1 MNSHHQ
7 TLGHTRP
14 PARLFRLQ
22 NFALAV
28 AGALALGPSPGRAA
42 QASASDPVANPQ
54 NAVTTAA
61 TTAADRHADP
71 ASASAPRAQWAT
83 LWEKQLDA
91 RAYAL
96 SEKLDGVRALW
107 DGKTLRFR
115 SGRAIAAPAWFIA
128 ALPTEALDGEL
139 WMGRGSFDRLS
150 AAVRKTEPVDQEWR
164 SVVYMVFD
172 APVTGLTF
180 RQRYQ
185 RAQDLLSGT
194 QAPWLMLVA
203 QAHVARAQDL
213 AERLQ
218 SVVDQGGEG
227 LVLHH
232 WDALW
237 QPGRSNAVRK
247 LKPQADEEGRVLAL
261 LPGKGKLQGQ
271 MGALLLETP
280 DKKRFA
286 LGTGFSQA
294 DREAPPPV
302 GSWVTYRY
310 RDRTPQG
317 IPRFASFFRV
327 RDPE

>member
-1 MNSHHQ
+1 MNIHYRTDVQ
-7 TLGHTRP
+7 
-14 PARLFRLQ
+14 ARTAAHIFRIKAI
-22 NFALAV
+22 ALAV
-28 AGALALGPSPGRAA
+28 ASILAFWPGPGRAA
-42 QASASDPVANPQ
+42 KQAESE
-54 NAVTTAA
+54 
-61 TTAADRHADP
+61 P
-71 ASASAPRAQWAT
+71 ASKAQNIAPEATPSSPEMVSSQGAHLAQWAT
-83 LWEKQLDA
+83 PWDKRLDA

-107 DGKTLRFR
+107 DGKSLRFR
-115 SGRAIAAPAWFIA
+115 SGRVIAAPPWFLA
-128 ALPTEALDGEL
+128 ALPAQALDGEL

-150 AAVRKTEPVDQEWR
+150 AAVRKVQPVDEEWR
-164 SVVYMVFD
+164 AVRYMVFD
-172 APVTGLTF
+172 APATGKTF

-185 RAQDLLSGT
+185 QAQE
-194 QAPWLMLVA
+194 LVA
-203 QAHVARAQDL
+203 AAQTHWLVLVTQDSVGAAQEL
-213 AERLQ
+213 PERLQ

-247 LKPQADEEGRVLAL
+247 LKPHADEEGRVLAL
-261 LPGKGKLQGQ
+261 IAGKGQFEGQ

-286 LGTGFSQA
+286 LGSGFSQA
-294 DREAPPPV
+294 ERRAPPPV

-317 IPRFASFFRV
+317 IPRFASFLRV
-327 RDPE
+327 RSEE

>member
-1 MNSHHQ
+1 MQFQDLTYDQGRRVAPHFRHHA
-7 TLGHTRP
+7 L
-14 PARLFRLQ
+14 
-22 NFALAV
+22 ALAV
-28 AGALALGPSPGRAA
+28 AGALALWPAVGRTTKQGGA
-42 QASASDPVANPQ
+42 QAAPK
-54 NAVTTAA
+54 T
-61 TTAADRHADP
+61 HH
-71 ASASAPRAQWAT
+71 SAPLAKPESKEKQASVSGPLAEWAT
-83 LWEKQLDA
+83 PWDKQLDP

-107 DGKTLRFR
+107 DGKKLRFR
-115 SGRAIAAPAWFIA
+115 SGREIAAPAWFVS
-128 ALPTEALDGEL
+128 ALPAEALDGEL

-150 AAVRKTEPVDQEWR
+150 AIVRKTQAVDDEWR
-164 SVVYMVFD
+164 AVRYMVFD

-194 QAPWLMLVA
+194 EAKWLLVVA
-203 QAHVARAQDL
+203 QANVL
-213 AERLQ
+213 AAHDVPDRLQ

-237 QPGRSNAVRK
+237 QPGRSAAVRK
-247 LKPQADEEGRVLAL
+247 LKADPDEEGRVLAL
-261 LPGKGKLQGQ
+261 VPGKGQFKGQ
-271 MGALLLETP
+271 MGGLLLETP
-280 DKKRFA
+280 DKKRFT

-294 DREAPPPV
+294 DRRNPPAV

-317 IPRFASFFRV
+317 IPKFASFLRV
-327 RDPE
+327 RGEE

>member
-1 MNSHHQ
+1 MNIHYRTDVQ
-7 TLGHTRP
+7 
-14 PARLFRLQ
+14 ARTSAHIFRTKAI
-22 NFALAV
+22 ALAV
-28 AGALALGPSPGRAA
+28 ASILAFWPGPGRAA
-42 QASASDPVANPQ
+42 KQAESE
-54 NAVTTAA
+54 
-61 TTAADRHADP
+61 P
-71 ASASAPRAQWAT
+71 ASKAQKIAPEATPSSPEMVSSQGAHLAQWAT
-83 LWEKQLDA
+83 PWDKRLDA

-107 DGKTLRFR
+107 DGKSLRFR
-115 SGRAIAAPAWFIA
+115 SGRAIAAPAWFLA
-128 ALPTEALDGEL
+128 ALPAQALDGEL

-150 AAVRKTEPVDQEWR
+150 AAVRKAQPVDEEWR
-164 SVVYMVFD
+164 AVRYMVFD
-172 APVTGLTF
+172 APATGKTF

-185 RAQDLLSGT
+185 QAQELVAAAQT
-194 QAPWLMLVA
+194 QWLVLVA
-203 QAHVARAQDL
+203 QDSLAAAQEL
-213 AERLQ
+213 PERLQ

-247 LKPQADEEGRVLAL
+247 LKPHADEEGRVLAL
-261 LPGKGKLQGQ
+261 IAGKGQFEGQ

-286 LGTGFSQA
+286 LGSGFSQA
-294 DREAPPPV
+294 ERRAPPPV

-317 IPRFASFFRV
+317 IPRFASFLRV
-327 RDPE
+327 RGEE